1 MCTRFYLEPGTREI
15 EDVIEVAQ
23 RSSLAD
29 KFSRAGAE
37 MLTSGEIYP
46 TNVVPVIASDKSGRK
61 SAFPMKWGFQ
71 IPGRSLI
78 VNARVETAAQKP
90 SFREAWIRHRCII
103 PASWYFVWEHLLGEK
118 RKLKY
123 RIQPLHESIT
133 WLAGLYRIENG
144 FPVFT
149 VVTREPAET
158 IRHIHDRMPLI
169 FPKEMIDSWI
179 MPETDPVE
187 LLGHCVTGM
196 TAQKAE

>member
-103 PASWYFVWEHLLGEK
+103 PASWYFEWEHLLGEK